1 MCDAGCVDYC
11 CDRFFPEDGYC
22 TMSSVVP
29 ERLPLDLRTG
39 QSVLEIGWDSD
50 CDDIIREAFA
60 SATGQTLLDEDSD
73 EIVEA
78 VLLWWRD
85 DDGDLVDG
93 LMDALSPLADS
104 GVIWLLTPKPGRDGH
119 IESSEIAEAAP
130 TAGLQ
135 PTRTISAGRDWQGTR
150 LVAPRSSRR

>member
-1 MCDAGCVDYC
+1 
-11 CDRFFPEDGYC
+11 
-22 TMSSVVP
+22 MSTQAQDQ
-29 ERLPLDLRTG
+29 LPLGLAQG
-39 QSVLEIGWDSD
+39 QAVMEIGFDAD
-50 CDDIIREAFA
+50 CDDAIRHAFA
-60 SATGQTLLDEDSD
+60 TAIGADLLDEDSD

-93 LMDALSPLADS
+93 LMDALGPLADN

-119 IESSEIAEAAP
+119 IDPSEIAEAAP

-135 PTRTISAGRDWQGTR
+135 PTRTISASGNWQGTR
-150 LVAPRSSRR
+150 LVAPRSARR

>member
-1 MCDAGCVDYC
+1 MYDAVCVDYC
-11 CDRFFPEDGYC
+11 CDRRFPEDRHRP
-22 TMSSVVP
+22 MSSAAP
-29 ERLPLDLRTG
+29 EQLPLGLGSG

-50 CDDIIREAFA
+50 CDDRIRDAF
-60 SATGQTLLDEDSD
+60 SGATGQDLLDEDSD

-93 LMDALSPLADS
+93 LVDALTPLEDN
-104 GVIWLLTPKPGRDGH
+104 GVIWLLTPKANSEGH
-119 IESSEIAEAAP
+119 VEPSEIAEAAQ

-135 PTRTISAGRDWQGTR
+135 NTSTISASAAWQGTR
-150 LVAPRSSRR
+150 LVSRRSTRR

>member
-1 MCDAGCVDYC
+1 
-11 CDRFFPEDGYC
+11 
-22 TMSSVVP
+22 MSTQASD
-29 ERLPLDLRTG
+29 RLPLGLSEG
-39 QSVLEIGWDSD
+39 QAVMEIGFDSD
-50 CDDIIREAFA
+50 CDAAIRDAFA
-60 SATGQTLLDEDSD
+60 SAIGAELLDEDSD

-93 LMDALSPLADS
+93 LMDALSPLADN

-119 IESSEIAEAAP
+119 IDPADIAEAAP

-135 PTRTISAGRDWQGTR
+135 PTRTISASGTWQGTR
-150 LVAPRSSRR
+150 LVTPRSARR

>member
-1 MCDAGCVDYC
+1 
-11 CDRFFPEDGYC
+11 
-22 TMSSVVP
+22 MSTQASD
-29 ERLPLDLRTG
+29 RLPLGLTEG
-39 QSVLEIGWDSD
+39 QVVMEIGFDSD
-50 CDDIIREAFA
+50 CDDAIRAAFTTA
-60 SATGQTLLDEDSD
+60 IGAELLDEDSD

-93 LMDALSPLADS
+93 LMDALGPLADN

-119 IESSEIAEAAP
+119 IDPSEIAEAAP

-135 PTRTISAGRDWQGTR
+135 PTRTISAGSDWQGTR
-150 LVAPRSSRR
+150 LVAPKGSRR